1 MLYYDSYARGHQMR
15 FKISVPAT
23 SANVGPGFDV
33 MGLAFDM
40 YNRFVFDT
48 DCPERLRIE
57 GCLPEFAE
65 PENNLLYTTLR
76 EVLAQHGRLAPNL
89 RIAFDT
95 DLPVCSGLG
104 SSSTCVVA
112 GVMAANTLGGL
123 SMDTEQ
129 ILRTATQIE
138 GHPDNVA
145 PATFVAAVV
154 EDGLVYWHRYPISDR
169 LSFYALMPDVRVPTE
184 AARAA
189 LPKTYS
195 LTDCIYNLS
204 RVPILLEGLERADP
218 RLIRA
223 GMKDRI
229 HQEYRLQLIPQGA
242 DVLRFAAD
250 ETEAVAAYISG
261 AGPTIVAVAIDDD
274 DALGKRLRE
283 YVSGLDVEWT
293 VRKMHVHRQGAQL
306 RLL

>member
-1 MLYYDSYARGHQMR
+1 MR

-40 YNRFVFDT
+40 YNRFTFDT

-57 GCLPEFAE
+57 GCLPEFAS
-65 PENNLLYTTLR
+65 PENNLLYTTLTQ
-76 EVLAQHGRLAPNL
+76 VLAQHGRLAPNL
-89 RIAFDT
+89 RIGFDT

-104 SSSTCVVA
+104 SSSTCIVA
-112 GVMAANTLGGL
+112 GVMAANALGNL
-123 SMDTEQ
+123 AMDTEQ
-129 ILRTATQIE
+129 ILRTATLIE

-145 PATFVAAVV
+145 PAILGGFVAAIV

-169 LSFYALMPDVRVPTE
+169 ISFYALMPEVRVPTE

-189 LPKTYS
+189 LPKTYA

-223 GMKDRI
+223 GCKDRI
-229 HQEYRLQLIPQGA
+229 HQEYRLQLIPQG
-242 DVLRFAAD
+242 DEVMRFAVE
-250 ETEAVAAYISG
+250 ETDAVSVYISG
-261 AGPTIVAVAIDDD
+261 AGPTLVAVVIDDD
-274 DALGKRLRE
+274 DTFGKQAIAF
-283 YVSGLDVEWT
+283 VAGLDLPWA
-293 VRKMHVHRQGAQL
+293 VRKMHVQRQGAQL
-306 RLL
+306 RVL

>member
-1 MLYYDSYARGHQMR
+1 MK

-40 YNRFVFDT
+40 YNRFTFDT
-48 DCPERLRIE
+48 DCPEKLQIE
-57 GCLPEFAE
+57 GCLPEFAK
-65 PENNLLYTTLR
+65 PENNLLYQTLSG
-76 EVLAQHGRLAPNL
+76 VLAQHGRLTPNL
-89 RIAFDT
+89 RIGFDT

-104 SSSTCVVA
+104 SSSTCIVA
-112 GVMAANTLGGL
+112 GVMAANAIGNLA
-123 SMDTEQ
+123 MDTEQ
-129 ILRTATQIE
+129 ILRTATLIE

-145 PATFVAAVV
+145 PAILGGFVAAIV

-169 LSFYALMPDVRVPTE
+169 ISFYAMMPDVRVPTE

-204 RVPILLEGLERADP
+204 RVPILVEGLERADP

-223 GMKDRI
+223 GCKDRI
-229 HQEYRLQLIPQGA
+229 HQEYRLQLIPQGI
-242 DVLRFAAD
+242 DVMKFAIE
-250 ETEAVAAYISG
+250 ETDAVSVYISG
-261 AGPTIVAVAIDDD
+261 AGPTIVAMVIDDD
-274 DALGKRLRE
+274 DAFGKQMRRFTE
-283 YVSGLDVEWT
+283 GLDLNWT
-293 VRKMHVHRQGAQL
+293 VRKMHIHRQGSQIRIL
-306 RLL
+306 

>member
-1 MLYYDSYARGHQMR
+1 MR
-15 FKISVPAT
+15 FRISVPAT

-40 YNRFVFDT
+40 YNRFTFNT
-48 DCPERLRIE
+48 DCPEKLQIE
-57 GCLPEFAE
+57 GCMPEFAAA
-65 PENNLLYTTLR
+65 ENNLLYMTLSQ
-76 EVLAQHGRLAPNL
+76 VLAQHGRLVPNL
-89 RIAFDT
+89 HITFDT

-104 SSSTCVVA
+104 SSSTCIVA
-112 GVMAANTLGGL
+112 GVMAANIIGNL

-145 PATFVAAVV
+145 PAILGGFVAAIV

-169 LSFYALMPDVRVPTE
+169 VSFYAIMPEVRVPTE

-189 LPKTYS
+189 LPKTYT

-204 RVPILLEGLERADP
+204 RVPILVEGLERADP

-223 GMKDRI
+223 GCKDRI
-229 HQEYRLQLIPQGA
+229 HQVYRLQLIPQGE
-242 DVLRFAAD
+242 DVMRFVTE
-250 ETEAVAAYISG
+250 ETDAVAVYISG
-261 AGPTIVAVAIDDD
+261 AGPTIVAVVIDDD
-274 DALGKRLRE
+274 DAFLKQINRFTSNLT
-283 YVSGLDVEWT
+283 LKWNT
-293 VRKMHVHRQGAQL
+293 RKMHLQRQGAHV

>member
-1 MLYYDSYARGHQMR
+1 MK

-40 YNRFVFDT
+40 YNRFTFDT
-48 DCPERLRIE
+48 ECPERLQIE
-57 GCLPEFAE
+57 GCLPEFAK
-65 PENNLLYTTLR
+65 PENNLLYTTLTQ
-76 EVLAQHGRLAPNL
+76 VLAQHGRLAPNL
-89 RIAFDT
+89 RITFDT

-104 SSSTCVVA
+104 SSSTCIVA
-112 GVMAANTLGGL
+112 GVMAANALGRL
-123 SMDTEQ
+123 EMDTEQ
-129 ILRTATQIE
+129 ILRTATLIE

-145 PATFVAAVV
+145 PAILGGFVAAIV
-154 EDGLVYWHRYPISDR
+154 EDGLVYWHRYPINDR
-169 LSFYALMPDVRVPTE
+169 ISFYALMPDVRVPTE

-204 RVPILLEGLERADP
+204 RVPILLEGMERAEA

-223 GMKDRI
+223 GCKDRI
-229 HQEYRLQLIPQGA
+229 HQEYRMQLIPQGI
-242 DVLRFAAD
+242 DVMKFAVEQTD
-250 ETEAVAAYISG
+250 AVSVYISG
-261 AGPTIVAVAIDDD
+261 AGPTIVAMVIDDD
-274 DALGKRLRE
+274 DAFGKQIAKFTA
-283 YVSGLDVEWT
+283 GLDLSWS
-293 VRKMHVHRQGAQL
+293 VRKMHVQRQGAQL

>member
-1 MLYYDSYARGHQMR
+1 MR
-15 FKISVPAT
+15 FRISVPAT

-40 YNRFVFDT
+40 YNRFTFDT
-48 DCPERLRIE
+48 DCPEKLQIE
-57 GCLPEFAE
+57 GCRPEFADAK
-65 PENNLLYTTLR
+65 NNLLYTTLTQ
-76 EVLAQHGRLAPNL
+76 VLAQHGRLAPNL
-89 RIAFDT
+89 RITFDT

-104 SSSTCVVA
+104 SSSTCIVA
-112 GVMAANTLGGL
+112 GVMAANIIGNL

-145 PATFVAAVV
+145 PAILGGFVAAIV

-169 LSFYALMPDVRVPTE
+169 VSFYAIMPDVRVPTE

-189 LPKTYS
+189 LPKTYT

-204 RVPILLEGLERADP
+204 RVPILLEGLERAEA

-223 GMKDRI
+223 GCKDRI
-229 HQEYRLQLIPQGA
+229 HQEYRLQLIPQGEE
-242 DVLRFAAD
+242 VMRFAIEQTD
-250 ETEAVAAYISG
+250 AVSVYISG
-261 AGPTIVAVAIDDD
+261 AGPTIVAVVIDDD
-274 DALGKRLRE
+274 DAFLKQINAFT
-283 YVSGLDVEWT
+283 STLDLTWT
-293 VRKMHVHRQGAQL
+293 TRKMHLQRQGAHV

>member
-1 MLYYDSYARGHQMR
+1 MR

-40 YNRFVFDT
+40 YNRFTFDT

-57 GCLPEFAE
+57 GCLPEFSA
-65 PENNLLYTTLR
+65 PENNLLYTTLTQ
-76 EVLAQHGRLAPNL
+76 VLAQHGRLAPNL
-89 RIAFDT
+89 CIGFDT

-104 SSSTCVVA
+104 SSSTCIVA
-112 GVMAANTLGGL
+112 GVMAANALGNL

-129 ILRTATQIE
+129 ILRTATLIE

-145 PATFVAAVV
+145 PAILGGFVAAIV

-169 LSFYALMPDVRVPTE
+169 ISFYALMPEVRVPTE

-223 GMKDRI
+223 GCKDRI

-242 DVLRFAAD
+242 DVMRFAVEQTD
-250 ETEAVAAYISG
+250 AVSVYISG
-261 AGPTIVAVAIDDD
+261 AGPTIVAVVIDDD
-274 DALGKRLRE
+274 DAFGKQANAF
-283 YVSGLDVEWT
+283 VSGLDRTWT
-293 VRKMHVHRQGAQL
+293 VRKMHVQRQGAQL
-306 RLL
+306 RLQ